1 VPSTQYDKTAGVY
14 EDTLNVLTYPAYVE
28 EPTYRAVIGDVRGS
42 DVLDLGSGTG
52 IWTRRMKQAG
62 AERVEGMEISAP
74 MVDVAR
80 EKERENPLGI
90 TYHAADVSQGLA
102 EEGLAGSFDVVTGI
116 NVLHYSSSRAD
127 LAGMCATARSA
138 LRPGGRFVATCANY
152 DMPDDIEYYRPYGL
166 TCTVP
171 ADREEGTKALVE
183 TTMGGEH
190 IALDFYLWRP
200 ETYADTLR
208 AAGFSTIRWHE
219 WQVSPAGIEK
229 HGAAH
234 WERFLDIPSI
244 HLVEAHV

>member
-1 VPSTQYDKTAGVY
+1 MSSTQYDKTADVY
-14 EDTLNVLTYPAYVE
+14 DDSLNVLTYPAYVE
-28 EPTYRAVIGDVRGS
+28 EPTYTAVIGDVRGS

-62 AERVEGMEISAP
+62 AGRVEGVEVSAP
-74 MVDVAR
+74 MVDAAR
-80 EKERENPLGI
+80 DKEREEPLGI
-90 TYHAADVSQGLA
+90 TYHVADVSQGLV
-102 EEGLAGSFDVVTGI
+102 EGLDGGFDVVTGI
-116 NVLHYSSSRAD
+116 NVLHYSSSRAE
-127 LAGMCATARSA
+127 LAGMCESARSA

-152 DMPDDIEYYRPYGL
+152 DMPDDPEYYRPYGL

-200 ETYADTLR
+200 ETYANALR
-208 AAGFSTIRWHE
+208 TAGFSTIRWRG
-219 WQVSPAGIEK
+219 WQVSPEGIEQ

-244 HLVEAHV
+244 HLVEAHA